1 MKLSQY
7 EADTLLMAIRFQLA
21 NDHEII
27 DTEWNDLISVR
38 DRLESHLVKLSELN
52 PFHNYQVS
60 DIEDEVSNG

>member
-38 DRLESHLVKLSELN
+38 DKLEALQVWQEISEW
-52 PFHNYQVS
+52 Q
-60 DIEDEVSNG
+60 EKTNG

>member
-1 MKLSQY
+1 MKLTQY

-38 DRLESHLVKLSELN
+38 DKLEAL
-52 PFHNYQVS
+52 QVWQE
-60 DIEDEVSNG
+60 IGEWQEKTNG

>member
-27 DTEWNDLISVR
+27 DTEWNDLIAVR
-38 DRLESHLVKLSELN
+38 DKLEAL
-52 PFHNYQVS
+52 QVWQ
-60 DIEDEVSNG
+60 ETTNG